1 MNFKLKEDGLLFG
14 SEAKSAQVF
23 KADIPPVSV
32 DVNCMNVVEDLKSQA
47 DITPV
52 SEANSDNVN
61 DADQVYEIQ
70 NIKRVNIRGVLDSY
84 GISIY
89 SSEVGSEEASD
100 AYDVYPSMNKRAKCN
115 RY

>member
-1 MNFKLKEDGLLFG
+1 MNFKLKEDGSLFG

-70 NIKRVNIRGVLDSY
+70 NIKTFNVFLIHMEFQFIRVKLDLK
-84 GISIY
+84 
-89 SSEVGSEEASD
+89 
-100 AYDVYPSMNKRAKCN
+100 KRVMLMMCTHQ
-115 RY
+115 